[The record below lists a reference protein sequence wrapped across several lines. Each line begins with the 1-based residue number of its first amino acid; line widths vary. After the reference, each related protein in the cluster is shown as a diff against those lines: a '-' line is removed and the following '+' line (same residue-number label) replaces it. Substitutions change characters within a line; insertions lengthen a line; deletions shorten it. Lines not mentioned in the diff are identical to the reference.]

1 MLDIMLW
8 SKEGLEIPTFIIKI
22 CLQIIFNVIRGV
34 KMQAVSINITLM
46 TFLATSL
53 YIKPLQQLTV
63 EH

>member
-1 MLDIMLW
+1 MLDVMLW
-8 SKEGLEIPTFIIKI
+8 STEGLELPTFIIKI
-22 CLQIIFNVIRGV
+22 CSQMIFNVIRGV
-34 KMQAVSINITLM
+34 KTQAASINITLM